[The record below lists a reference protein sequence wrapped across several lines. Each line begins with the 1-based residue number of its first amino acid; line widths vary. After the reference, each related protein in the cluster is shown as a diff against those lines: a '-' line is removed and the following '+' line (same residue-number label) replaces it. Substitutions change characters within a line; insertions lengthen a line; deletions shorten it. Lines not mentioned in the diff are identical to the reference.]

1 MGDRA
6 AEHAERLG
14 DILYGSPLKCML
26 MAAPMISGVRIRS
39 NPGFAASPVLHALR
53 AYCCAVPPAR
63 RLRPFL
69 ITPWAHPFLHTAA
82 SILPMTA
89 LFPPLSLRMPET
101 ASAARMCLQ

>member
-1 MGDRA
+1 MPSVSA
-6 AEHAERLG
+6 TS
-14 DILYGSPLKCML
+14 LYGSPLKCML
-26 MAAPMISGVRIRS
+26 MAAPMISGGVRILS
-39 NPGFAASPVLHALR
+39 NPRFVASPAPHALR

-69 ITPWAHPFLHTAA
+69 ITPCAHPFLHTAA
-82 SILPMTA
+82 STLPMTA